1 MKINFVKFSKD
12 VICPTKG
19 SVNAAGFDFYSVEDV
34 IIPPSNGRIV
44 QTNVGFKIPRVYF
57 RKVHARSSFGTQFKD
72 VGSGV
77 IDSDYRG
84 RIVVV
89 FFNFFYRTFDIN
101 EGCCFAQTIYPKIAT
116 PTLTEVSTFDDG
128 TDRNFRAFG
137 SSNMYNK
144 IFVNKYIPEVV
155 PSGLKWYER
164 DGFLEV

>member
-34 IIPPSNGRIV
+34 IIPPSN
-44 QTNVGFKIPRVYF
+44 VGFKIPKVYF

-72 VGSGV
+72 VGGGV

-89 FFNFFYRTFDIN
+89 FFNFFWKNCI
-101 EGCCFAQTIYPKIAT
+101 QMTI
-116 PTLTEVSTFDDG
+116 
-128 TDRNFRAFG
+128 
-137 SSNMYNK
+137 
-144 IFVNKYIPEVV
+144 
-155 PSGLKWYER
+155 
-164 DGFLEV
+164 

>member
-44 QTNVGFKIPRVYF
+44 QTNVGFKIPKVYF

-72 VGSGV
+72 VGGGV

-101 EGCCFAQTIYPKIAT
+101 EGCCFAQTIYRRSLHQHLQKCQH
-116 PTLTEVSTFDDG
+116 LTMGLIVTFMHLVHPIC
-128 TDRNFRAFG
+128 TIKFLLIN
-137 SSNMYNK
+137 
-144 IFVNKYIPEVV
+144 IF
-155 PSGLKWYER
+155 LK
-164 DGFLEV
+164 